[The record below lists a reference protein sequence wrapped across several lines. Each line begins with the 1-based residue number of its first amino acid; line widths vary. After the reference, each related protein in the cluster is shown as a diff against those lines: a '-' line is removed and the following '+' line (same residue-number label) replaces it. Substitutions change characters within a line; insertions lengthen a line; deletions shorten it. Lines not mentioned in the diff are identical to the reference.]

1 MKSREIRR
9 LELISD
15 KIEAGDSKSKIMC
28 ICFGHP
34 QRKMTLVGALYRRTA
49 MAELELDNRQWE
61 IAEGG

>member
-28 ICFGHP
+28 IYFGHP
-34 QRKMTLVGALYRRTA
+34 
-49 MAELELDNRQWE
+49 
-61 IAEGG
+61 